1 MNAIVAVG
9 SDYGIGR
16 DNDLIFNIPEDKKF
30 FRSMTAGK
38 TVVMGRKTLE
48 SMPGGK
54 PLPKRRNIVL
64 SRDASYAPEGVESVH
79 SFEELFELIK
89 DIPSDEVFL
98 IGGAEIYN
106 ALLDKCDKAYV
117 THVRDSRPADKF
129 FPNIEKMPQWSME
142 YTSEEKEY
150 EGTKFVFCTYVRK

>member
-54 PLPKRRNIVL
+54 TLP
-64 SRDASYAPEGVESVH
+64 
-79 SFEELFELIK
+79 
-89 DIPSDEVFL
+89 
-98 IGGAEIYN
+98 
-106 ALLDKCDKAYV
+106 
-117 THVRDSRPADKF
+117 
-129 FPNIEKMPQWSME
+129 
-142 YTSEEKEY
+142 
-150 EGTKFVFCTYVRK
+150 